1 MLVASDKQMI
11 RELEMRLSERIPR
24 SLNLE
29 LVNTGDQSPQAHK
42 QVTPSRTGSSRRCG
56 CDGILSNIES
66 VLDLQDK
73 NDRLKSKLSRAL
85 MVIDSLKSKVSILK
99 RENSDLETQ
108 NRTLR
113 GERTEAHVLKH
124 KLLRELQDAQGGFN
138 TSGNFA
144 ETLYQERVTTLEER
158 CHRAEQTLNKYRTET
173 QEGHQR
179 MREEMEEKLR
189 RAASKLAKANEKLES
204 QKNELEK
211 SKSAASAREEKLVET
226 IELLK
231 LTNQQLEEEKD
242 ALLARLD
249 YQNEQYQAL
258 HEDYGRY
265 RKRTMAILARLKAEN
280 MKLRKSAQ
288 ISHEEDDFEL
298 IDVLQELESVKAD
311 NEELKQKNEELKDA
325 VDHFVSVSDDG
336 ERSEVKRA
344 SLVASENSAGSSFD
358 DVIVSL
364 RKENESL
371 RKMVLNYKLTR
382 DPPLTPTKRQQTSPP
397 KAFKSLVDFSSD
409 SLLFASRLS
418 ELEADNV
425 LMKQK
430 LAEHDEFY
438 KSKK

>member
-29 LVNTGDQSPQAHK
+29 LVNIGDQSSQTDK
-42 QVTPSRTGSSRRCG
+42 KVTPIRSGSPRRCD
-56 CDGILSNIES
+56 CHGILSNIES

-99 RENSDLETQ
+99 KENSDLETQ

-124 KLLRELQDAQGGFN
+124 KLLRELQDAQGLN

-173 QEGHQR
+173 QEGNQR

-189 RAASKLAKANEKLES
+189 RAASKLARANDKLEA

-211 SKSAASAREEKLVET
+211 CKAAVSAREEKLVET

-265 RKRTMAILARLKAEN
+265 RKRTMTILAKLKAEN
-280 MKLRKSAQ
+280 MKLRKSAH

-325 VDHFVSVSDDG
+325 VDQFVSASDDA

-397 KAFKSLVDFSSD
+397 KGFKSLVDFSSD